1 MRITDVLFTAAGKEF
16 EWFGE
21 RRLYPQ
27 ETELL
32 RGLGSVYGQATVE
45 ADFVLWAEEV
55 RGNEIEN
62 PVRNYSRV
70 AAARLKTVKAQTEQK
85 EDPRIVEISAFV
97 FDLVNR
103 TPHQDDIKKLLAKY
117 NDQKLIEQS
126 FKTYAEPL
134 DEYERKFAIKNFFR
148 DGGADG
154 IIYSIQKKHAAAV
167 KQAEDTIASIA
178 KGNAAA
184 EESKRK
190 LLESVNMQDED
201 SEKLKDNPFGE

>member
-1 MRITDVLFTAAGKEF
+1 MRITDTLFNAAGKEF

-27 ETELL
+27 ETETIRTLA
-32 RGLGSVYGQATVE
+32 SVYGAATAE

-62 PVRNYSRV
+62 PVRNYVRI
-70 AAARLKTVKAQTEQK
+70 AAARLKTVKAHTEQK

-103 TPHQDDIKKLLAKY
+103 TPHQADIKKLLSQYELNEIQDA
-117 NDQKLIEQS
+117 
-126 FKTYAEPL
+126 FKAYAEPL
-134 DEYERKFAIKNFFR
+134 DDYERKFAIKNFFR

-154 IIYSIQKKHAAAV
+154 IIYSIRKKAAQAAQLAV
-167 KQAEDTIASIA
+167 DTQASIE
-178 KGNAAA
+178 KGMSAA
-184 EESKRK
+184 EAVRRK
-190 LLESVNMQDED
+190 LEDRIVEEELNNLET
-201 SEKLKDNPFGE
+201 KPF